1 MDGSTIYAK
10 WENEFQESVHF
21 TIALLNHTKFFDTLL
36 TELLDYQ
43 VGLHNFGTKLD
54 DALASL
60 TKGFILATLVP
71 PEALL
76 KLLNIIRVDGMQEA
90 IPRAELSAFYG
101 FELVENVV
109 MTESTINLL
118 INMPMHY
125 AGGLYRVYKAMLILL
140 ALPCT
145 HGRGH
150 PVVPQPIDEGTTV
163 TRYVFEQ
170 NQFVQSER
178 KDSFAEAT
186 EQELGTHC
194 QGTSRLRLGL
204 LPVAMLRSSKSSCL
218 ASLFFNLQSK
228 SDALRMCPQE
238 VTVLP
243 KGRW

>member
-60 TKGFILATLVP
+60 TKGFIPATLVP

-125 AGGLYRVYKAMLILL
+125 AGGLYRVYKAMLI
-140 ALPCT
+140 
-145 HGRGH
+145 
-150 PVVPQPIDEGTTV
+150 PQPIDEGTTV

-170 NQFVQSER
+170 NQFLQSER

-218 ASLFFNLQSK
+218 ASFFFNLQSR